1 MELKRDN
8 YGCFVKTQTKEM
20 EKLKAKGV
28 QEHKPFEGIAFKE
41 QSLLLGVGGILP
53 KCVCGELNRYFW
65 QTLIISWFSS
75 VG

>member
-8 YGCFVKTQTKEM
+8 YGCFVKKQTKEM

-41 QSLLLGVGGILP
+41 QSLLLGVGGDFTKMCLRRTEP
-53 KCVCGELNRYFW
+53 LLLANPYY
-65 QTLIISWFSS
+65 
-75 VG
+75 